1 MRSAISR
8 PARRR
13 AAVWTIFAVA
23 AALVLAVWL
32 PAFGAARA
40 AEDSRVVYTASIEGT
55 IDAGMEGY
63 VKRVVRQAQEN
74 GASLLVFEINTLGGR
89 LDSAEQIGQS
99 IRASQVPTVA
109 YVRSTATS
117 AGSYIALNAGKL
129 IMQPGSSIG
138 AAAVVTADGRP
149 VTDAKVVSHW
159 ASQMRAAAELRGRD
173 PRIAEAM
180 VRSELELELPAIGK
194 TVKSGEILSLS
205 AEEALKVGYA
215 DGMAGSLSDVLKM
228 EGFESAH
235 QETVRLSLAER
246 LASFLTNP
254 VVMTLL
260 FIVGIAGVAIE
271 LIVPGFGVPG
281 VLGICGF
288 GLYFFGQYAAGAAG
302 YEHVLLFVLGIALLT
317 AEMFV
322 PSFGLL
328 GVAGVASLG
337 AGIVLAARDT
347 AHALVSLGF
356 GSAVAVGIVI
366 IFAIAFRD
374 RGIWNRFILRDRL
387 SSEEGYVAS
396 EDRRHLQ
403 GMTGKALT
411 PLRPSGTILI
421 EGRQVD
427 VVANG
432 RFIGAGSTVK
442 VIDTDGTRVVVEEVE
457 PHPPGS

>member
-302 YEHVLLFVLGIALLT
+302 
-317 AEMFV
+317 
-322 PSFGLL
+322 
-328 GVAGVASLG
+328 VASLG